1 MRPEYRGER
10 NADHVYGC
18 GGYAA
23 VLPIYKH
30 PATLSGYRYS
40 GQTGFILRIVRLY
53 VGRGSVKPSWDVRDD
68 AAMVVTTT
76 FGHNDSNVA

>member
-1 MRPEYRGER
+1 MGKR

-53 VGRGSVKPSWDVRDD
+53 FGRGSVEPSCDARDD
-68 AAMVVTTT
+68 ATLVVTTM
-76 FGHNDSNVA
+76 FLHDYSKLA